1 LAARIA
7 ARVVYNG
14 EMPVHPKLGR
24 KLLMASVGVAAVSY
38 VACSNTETSG
48 NLVAPPGDAAA
59 GDANDDFPTSG
70 NLLPPPQDARV
81 EDVIDDFVT
90 SGNLIAQPQDAG
102 DAGKDA
108 PSDG

>member
-81 EDVIDDFVT
+81 EDVDGYPLPGRAFYV
-90 SGNLIAQPQDAG
+90 GLKAQLG
-102 DAGKDA
+102 GTGTEGKR
-108 PSDG
+108 